1 MNLFFDFDG
10 TLADSSPGIYASF
23 QLACHSLGLNTPT
36 YDVFCDSIGPPVQ
49 LLARNF
55 FPDLSELQVEAFRQ
69 TFRHDYDTVRFREC
83 QWYAGTKSTI
93 EALASIAGTRL
104 AIITNKPTK
113 PTLELL
119 EAGSLSKF
127 FELVVGIDYQ
137 EIQCDGPLFPN
148 KSAAIMCAN
157 RRLPASSSVGIYVGD
172 TLSDKIASL
181 TCGLKFVAATYGFYR
196 WRDDE
201 LEGTDSI
208 ARIYDLIPMLL
219 APASD
224 GQAEQ
229 LSADS
234 LT

>member
-1 MNLFFDFDG
+1 
-10 TLADSSPGIYASF
+10 
-23 QLACHSLGLNTPT
+23 
-36 YDVFCDSIGPPVQ
+36 
-49 LLARNF
+49 
-55 FPDLSELQVEAFRQ
+55 
-69 TFRHDYDTVRFREC
+69 
-83 QWYAGTKSTI
+83 
-93 EALASIAGTRL
+93 
-104 AIITNKPTK
+104 
-113 PTLELL
+113 
-119 EAGSLSKF
+119 
-127 FELVVGIDYQ
+127 
-137 EIQCDGPLFPN
+137 
-148 KSAAIMCAN
+148 MCAN